1 MSQISDERLISVLAR
16 ASREFEHARSVL
28 LDDDEPMPEQ
38 GEPTA
43 EDTSSGVLGAVGSVA
58 SKATSAAGAVG
69 SAVASVARFGARQVT
84 GKVHPRH
91 DDWSRLSVEDRI
103 EWWVDRFGTGVAALV
118 ALPSVGGF
126 VTRMA
131 ISSIL
136 NTVGAAGQVLV
147 VNAVAHEVGGID
159 EADRVVAAAS
169 IVLGRDL
176 DADAVRHQLSADGTD
191 GDPGEPEELEVDR
204 DQDLEQ
210 DPPGILRRLGSTALL
225 TRRVAR
231 QFQSVGDL
239 LDERPQGGL
248 IARTMRNLPA
258 VGMLGGFLAERG
270 GVRQAARAARESFG

>member
-1 MSQISDERLISVLAR
+1 MKQISDEHLISVLSS
-16 ASREFEHARSVL
+16 ASREFEHARNVL
-28 LDDDEPMPEQ
+28 LRDDEPATAQVEEEKETPREQ
-38 GEPTA
+38 TDGEART
-43 EDTSSGVLGAVGSVA
+43 GVLGAVGSA
-58 SKATSAAGAVG
+58 AT
-69 SAVASVARFGARQVT
+69 SVARLGARQVT

-91 DDWSRLSVEDRI
+91 DDWARLSVEDRI

-126 VTRMA
+126 VTRTA
-131 ISSIL
+131 VSAVL
-136 NTVGAAGQVLV
+136 DAVGAAGQVLV
-147 VNAVAHEVGGID
+147 VNAVAHEMGGTD

-176 DADAVRHQLSADGTD
+176 EIDAVRRHLSEDLPDEGP
-191 GDPGEPEELEVDR
+191 GDPESLEAER
-204 DQDLEQ
+204 DQDPEPD

-231 QFQSVGDL
+231 QFRAVGDL

-258 VGMLGGFLAERG
+258 IGMLGGFLAERG
-270 GVRQAARAARESFG
+270 GVRQAARAARDAFG